1 MFFGDILNV
10 IKRIKYII
18 IEKIIIKNNFVNLSN
33 NSKFTHDSTPKLK
46 YKINKDII
54 KVATSDFT
62 KIFPIVLSITNI
74 LVFLA
79 FVNKK

>member
-33 NSKFTHDSTPKLK
+33 NSKFTHDSTSKLK

-54 KVATSDFT
+54 KVD
-62 KIFPIVLSITNI
+62 
-74 LVFLA
+74 
-79 FVNKK
+79 